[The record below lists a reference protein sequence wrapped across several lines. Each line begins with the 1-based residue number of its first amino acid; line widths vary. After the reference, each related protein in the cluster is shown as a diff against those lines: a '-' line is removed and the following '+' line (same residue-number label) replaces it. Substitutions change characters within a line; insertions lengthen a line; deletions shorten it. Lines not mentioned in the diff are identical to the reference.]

1 MERKTRWSGFV
12 PLAITVLVIGA
23 LGAMTLG
30 ALAAGLTGDEILQK
44 VDDAAA
50 SLDKGS
56 LISVVQFDNVY
67 ADGTNASNV
76 FAGMGKK
83 EEGKPDQ
90 SLIYFEKPDD
100 VAGTIFLS
108 VKPQG
113 KDARMWLFLPSLGEH
128 GMYKELVANQQK
140 QSFAGSMLS
149 FKDMGNR
156 SYADKYSAKLMG
168 EETLTI
174 GDEHRVCY
182 VLDLTARPG
191 ADADYPSAKAWVDK
205 ESFLMLKS
213 EDYNESG
220 KLERTMD
227 ILSLTT
233 FDGQLLAS
241 KMLLGNALDNSST
254 TITFVK
260 RQRPKNQIP
269 DSVFDPNNLA
279 TFDPT
284 AYGLNN

>member
-1 MERKTRWSGFV
+1 MERKTRWSGFI
-12 PLAITVLVIGA
+12 PLAISVLVIGA

-30 ALAAGLTGDEILQK
+30 VMAAGLTGDEILQK

-50 SLDKGS
+50 SISEGS
-56 LISVVQFDNVY
+56 LISIVQFDNVY
-67 ADGTNASNV
+67 ADGTSASNV

-83 EEGKPDQ
+83 DEGKPEE
-90 SLIYFEKPDD
+90 SLIYFKQPDD

-113 KDARMWLFLPSLGEH
+113 KDARMWLFLPALG
-128 GMYKELVANQQK
+128 MAKELVANQQK
-140 QSFAGSMLS
+140 QSFAGSTFS
-149 FKDMGNR
+149 YKDMGNR
-156 SYADKYSAKLMG
+156 NYADKYSAKLVG
-168 EETLTI
+168 EELLTI
-174 GDEHRVCY
+174 GDEQRACY

-191 ADADYPSAKAWVDK
+191 ADADSPTSKAWVDK
-205 ESFLMLKS
+205 KSFLMLKS
-213 EDYNESG
+213 EDYNEAG

-227 ILSLTT
+227 VLSLTT

-241 KMLLGNALDNSST
+241 KMVATNALDKSST

-260 RQRPKNQIP
+260 RERPKNQIP

-279 TFDPT
+279 TFDPA
-284 AYGLNN
+284 AYGLND